1 MKKLTSLMV
10 LIGGACVMSSAL
22 AANPAKVM
30 VMLSPGFEEG
40 ETVEILDVLRR
51 GGFEVDSVSIAGE
64 QVSGAHKITIKA
76 DKVLGKDLNAYQ
88 GYDMIVL
95 PGGWTGVDNLIADQR
110 VLELVRHYDK
120 SGKWVAAMC
129 AAPNVLPKPASSR
142 AKPSQPIR
150 AKRPNLFTRAPITYA
165 TPS

>member
-51 GGFEVDSVSIAGE
+51 GGFEVDSVSMP
-64 QVSGAHKITIKA
+64 VSKSAAHTRS
-76 DKVLGKDLNAYQ
+76 
-88 GYDMIVL
+88 
-95 PGGWTGVDNLIADQR
+95 PSRPT
-110 VLELVRHYDK
+110 K
-120 SGKWVAAMC
+120 SSA
-129 AAPNVLPKPASSR
+129 R
-142 AKPSQPIR
+142 I
-150 AKRPNLFTRAPITYA
+150 
-165 TPS
+165 

>member
-51 GGFEVDSVSIAGE
+51 GGFEVDSVSKSA
-64 QVSGAHKITIKA
+64 AHTRS
-76 DKVLGKDLNAYQ
+76 
-88 GYDMIVL
+88 
-95 PGGWTGVDNLIADQR
+95 PSRPT
-110 VLELVRHYDK
+110 K
-120 SGKWVAAMC
+120 SSA
-129 AAPNVLPKPASSR
+129 R
-142 AKPSQPIR
+142 I
-150 AKRPNLFTRAPITYA
+150 
-165 TPS
+165 